1 MPNSHSNSVMEVT
14 LSSVVKTLLQ
24 NSCYRGQ
31 QPQSS
36 QKSSGTWEDFCYQ
49 VEVRE
54 VKLVVKIF
62 IFNIHFLE
70 GTPKRSEKCIVE
82 YILQSGISFISSLA
96 IVLMFSPQGV
106 VWVITAAGGWGR
118 DLSWPCLQDCQ
129 RAGLSGRGGALWGE
143 GRNYC
148 CPVQFRPSFSGQDQ
162 GWPQHC
168 LHLPAQSYHPP
179 SYWPQAWL

>member
-1 MPNSHSNSVMEVT
+1 MPNSHSNSVMEAT
-14 LSSVVKTLLQ
+14 LGSVVKTLLQ

-54 VKLVVKIF
+54 VKLVEKLF

-82 YILQSGISFISSLA
+82 YILQSGISFISILA
-96 IVLMFSPQGV
+96 PVLVLMFSSPGV
-106 VWVITAAGGWGR
+106 VWAITTAGGWGR
-118 DLSWPCLQDCQ
+118 DLPWSCLQDCHLLTQ
-129 RAGLSGRGGALWGE
+129 RCYKDVIGQAGWTDDQKIF
-143 GRNYC
+143 NHK
-148 CPVQFRPSFSGQDQ
+148 VGQ
-162 GWPQHC
+162 
-168 LHLPAQSYHPP
+168 S
-179 SYWPQAWL
+179 